1 MSHQNCEAR
10 LLHKQNTATPQYYIM
25 RGLRV
30 FNSLI
35 RGPNGILSAA
45 RSQAQTPLAARL
57 IAASNAL
64 PQTTAAAAAT
74 TTTTN
79 PLAVRSFSQ
88 CSSLQKKKKSPQYP
102 TYDSPEIVSQTSHT
116 VDEADQDDLPGS
128 KHPKPDPADP
138 LNFADV
144 ASRISSLASHHA
156 EILKKLQSGDRF
168 SPDAIGALVIQP
180 DRKDPATTY
189 PLRELAEIVPRPG
202 GRTVS
207 LLLHER
213 DYVKPVMAA
222 VQASPN
228 FNQQPQQD
236 PDNELELVLK
246 VEATNKD
253 VVVRR
258 AKDAAQ
264 AWREKMRNVT
274 EKRKKVHAK
283 WQKEASIVPDL
294 KRRADKELQK
304 LQDKEMK
311 VVDAA
316 EQQAV
321 RKIQG

>member
-1 MSHQNCEAR
+1 
-10 LLHKQNTATPQYYIM
+10 M
-25 RGLRV
+25 RGLRAPS
-30 FNSLI
+30 SLL
-35 RGPNGILSAA
+35 RGANGVLPAA
-45 RSQAQTPLAARL
+45 RSQTRAPIAARL
-57 IAASNAL
+57 ITASNAR
-64 PQTTAAAAAT
+64 PQAT
-74 TTTTN
+74 TTTTA
-79 PLAVRSFSQ
+79 PLAARSFSH
-88 CSSLQKKKKSPQYP
+88 SSPLQKKKKAPQYP
-102 TYDSPEIVSQTSHT
+102 TYDSAEVVSRTSHT
-116 VDEADQDDLPGS
+116 VDEADHDDLPGS
-128 KHPKPDPADP
+128 KHPKPDSSDP

-144 ASRISSLASHHA
+144 ASRFSSLAAHHT

-168 SPDAIGALVIQP
+168 SPDAIGALTVQP
-180 DRKDPATTY
+180 DRKDPTTY

-207 LLLHER
+207 LLLHEK

-222 VQASPN
+222 VQASAD
-228 FNQQPQQD
+228 FNQQPQRD
-236 PDNELELVLK
+236 PDNELELILK

-264 AWREKMRNVT
+264 AWRDKMRTVT

-283 WQKEASIVPDL
+283 WQKETDIVPDL

>member
-1 MSHQNCEAR
+1 
-10 LLHKQNTATPQYYIM
+10 M
-25 RGLRV
+25 RGLRAPR
-30 FNSLI
+30 SLLH
-35 RGPNGILSAA
+35 GANGILQAS
-45 RSQAQTPLAARL
+45 RSQAQAPLAARL
-57 IAASNAL
+57 ITASDAL
-64 PQTTAAAAAT
+64 APTRTTTTAA
-74 TTTTN
+74 
-79 PLAVRSFSQ
+79 PLATRPFSH
-88 CSSLQKKKKSPQYP
+88 SAPLQKEKRKSRQSP
-102 TYDSPEIVSQTSHT
+102 TYDSAEIVSRTSHT
-116 VDEADQDDLPGS
+116 VDDADHDDLPGS

-144 ASRISSLASHHA
+144 ASRLASLAAHHT
-156 EILKKLQSGDRF
+156 EVLKLLQSGDRF
-168 SPDAIGALVIQP
+168 SPDAIGALAVQP
-180 DRKDPATTY
+180 NRKDPTTY

-207 LLLHER
+207 LLLHEKE
-213 DYVKPVMAA
+213 YIKPVMAA
-222 VQASPN
+222 VQASPD
-228 FNQQPQQD
+228 FNQQPQRD

-253 VVVRR
+253 AVVRR

-264 AWREKMRNVT
+264 AWREKMRAVT

-283 WQKEASIVPDL
+283 WQKDRAIVPDL
-294 KRRADKELQK
+294 KKRADKELQK

>member
-1 MSHQNCEAR
+1 MA
-10 LLHKQNTATPQYYIM
+10 
-25 RGLRV
+25 
-30 FNSLI
+30 
-35 RGPNGILSAA
+35 
-45 RSQAQTPLAARL
+45 
-57 IAASNAL
+57 
-64 PQTTAAAAAT
+64 
-74 TTTTN
+74 
-79 PLAVRSFSQ
+79 FSQ
-88 CSSLQKKKKSPQYP
+88 PREVPDPRL
-102 TYDSPEIVSQTSHT
+102 PEIVSRTSHT
-116 VDEADQDDLPGS
+116 VDEADHDDLPGS
-128 KHPKPDPADP
+128 KHPRPDPSDP

-144 ASRISSLASHHA
+144 ASRFSSLAAHHA

-168 SPDAIGALVIQP
+168 SPDAIGAL
-180 DRKDPATTY
+180 A
-189 PLRELAEIVPRPG
+189 LAEIVPRPG

-207 LLLHER
+207 LLLHEK

-222 VQASPN
+222 VQASAD
-228 FNQQPQQD
+228 FNQQPQRD
-236 PDNELELVLK
+236 PDNELELILK

-253 VVVRR
+253 AVVRR

-264 AWREKMRNVT
+264 AWRDKMRTVT

-283 WQKEASIVPDL
+283 WQKEADIVPDL

>member
-1 MSHQNCEAR
+1 
-10 LLHKQNTATPQYYIM
+10 M
-25 RGLRV
+25 RGFRAPR
-30 FNSLI
+30 SLLQNA
-35 RGPNGILSAA
+35 NGILSAVQ
-45 RSQAQTPLAARL
+45 SQTQVPLAARL
-57 IAASNAL
+57 ITASDAL
-64 PQTTAAAAAT
+64 APT
-74 TTTTN
+74 TTTM
-79 PLAVRSFSQ
+79 AA
-88 CSSLQKKKKSPQYP
+88 SSLAARPFSHSAPLRKKKKAPQYP
-102 TYDSPEIVSQTSHT
+102 TYDSPEIVSRTSHT
-116 VDEADQDDLPGS
+116 VDEADHDDLPGS

-144 ASRISSLASHHA
+144 ASRFMSLAAHHT

-168 SPDAIGALVIQP
+168 SPDAIGALAVQP
-180 DRKDPATTY
+180 NRKDPKTY

-207 LLLHER
+207 LLLHEK

-222 VQASPN
+222 VQASPE
-228 FNQQPQQD
+228 FNQQPQRD

-253 VVVRR
+253 AVVRR
-258 AKDAAQ
+258 AKDASQ
-264 AWREKMRNVT
+264 AWRDKMRAVT
-274 EKRKKVHAK
+274 EKRKKAHAK

>member
-1 MSHQNCEAR
+1 
-10 LLHKQNTATPQYYIM
+10 M

-30 FNSLI
+30 PSSLL
-35 RGPNGILSAA
+35 RGANGILPAA
-45 RSQAQTPLAARL
+45 RSQTQAPLAARL
-57 IAASNAL
+57 TTASNAR
-64 PQTTAAAAAT
+64 PQT
-74 TTTTN
+74 TTTTTSS
-79 PLAVRSFSQ
+79 PLAARPFSH
-88 CSSLQKKKKSPQYP
+88 SAPLRKKKKAPQYP
-102 TYDSPEIVSQTSHT
+102 THDSPEIVSRTSHT
-116 VDEADQDDLPGS
+116 VDEADHDDLPGS
-128 KHPKPDPADP
+128 KHPRPDPSDP

-144 ASRISSLASHHA
+144 ASRFSSLAAHHA

-168 SPDAIGALVIQP
+168 SPDAIGALAVQP
-180 DRKDPATTY
+180 DRKDPTTY

-207 LLLHER
+207 LLLHEK

-222 VQASPN
+222 VQASAD
-228 FNQQPQQD
+228 FNQQPQRD
-236 PDNELELVLK
+236 PDNELELILK

-253 VVVRR
+253 AVVRR

-264 AWREKMRNVT
+264 AWRDKMRTVT

-283 WQKEASIVPDL
+283 WQKEADIVPDL

>member
-1 MSHQNCEAR
+1 M
-10 LLHKQNTATPQYYIM
+10 M

-30 FNSLI
+30 SNSLL
-35 RGPNGILSAA
+35 RGPNGILPAA
-45 RSQAQTPLAARL
+45 RSQAQAPLAARL

-64 PQTTAAAAAT
+64 PHTAAAT
-74 TTTTN
+74 TTTTKTTA

-88 CSSLQKKKKSPQYP
+88 SSSLQKKKKAPQYP
-102 TYDSPEIVSQTSHT
+102 TYDSPEIVSRTSHT

-144 ASRISSLASHHA
+144 ASRFSSLASHHA

-168 SPDAIGALVIQP
+168 SPDAIGALVVQP

-207 LLLHER
+207 LLLYER

-222 VQASPN
+222 VQASPD

-283 WQKEASIVPDL
+283 WQKEAGIVPDL